1 MLVFFPLEE
10 EKIKKLRSKHGWFVL
25 CTLGSTMREVVEV
38 LLRELVCWN
47 SMLIMCRVLY
57 HLLPWTSCYEQN
69 HKPCLISTLISPTTQ
84 TKNQITS
91 SLVGTIPLFQI
102 TMAITITEIGST
114 AAVLQ
119 DQEQHQEVFSLG
131 WKRWTKTQ
139 ASARLRCGGA

>member
-57 HLLPWTSCYEQN
+57 HLLPWTSCYEHIK
-69 HKPCLISTLISPTTQ
+69 HKSSNDVIRLTT
-84 TKNQITS
+84 TKND
-91 SLVGTIPLFQI
+91 LF
-102 TMAITITEIGST
+102 MY
-114 AAVLQ
+114 L
-119 DQEQHQEVFSLG
+119 
-131 WKRWTKTQ
+131 
-139 ASARLRCGGA
+139 